1 MNWLKNLFGGSE
13 NKTEKTS
20 KSTVSKP
27 SQSELTDPNKVK
39 IFEKKKDGTLH
50 ETVGNEAMVGPL
62 MDLALSKYNS
72 VMSASRRNS
81 ISYSD
86 EKDLDEC
93 IGFLTKVIELW
104 PRYGEPFGL
113 RGNMFFIRGQINRNR
128 NDLEK
133 AIKDFERGIEIGAK
147 DISNHAIWKS
157 TINQVNTVKN
167 MF

>member
-1 MNWLKNLFGGSE
+1 MNWLKKLFIGE
-13 NKTEKTS
+13 KIKTEKTS
-20 KSTVSKP
+20 NSTVSKP
-27 SQSELTDPNKVK
+27 SKSELADPNKVK
-39 IFEKKKDGTLH
+39 IFEKMQDGTLH
-50 ETVGNEAMVGPL
+50 ETVGNETMVGPL

-93 IGFLTKVIELW
+93 IGFLDKVIELW

-133 AIKDFERGIEIGAK
+133 AIQDFERGVQIGAK

-157 TINQVNTVKN
+157 TISQVNMVKN
-167 MF
+167 MI

>member
-1 MNWLKNLFGGSE
+1 MNWLKNLFSGSE
-13 NKTEKTS
+13 NKTEKNS
-20 KSTVSKP
+20 KSSVSKP
-27 SQSELTDPNKVK
+27 SQPELTEPNKVR
-39 IFEKKKDGTLH
+39 IFEKNQEGELQ
-50 ETVGNEAMVGPL
+50 ETAGNEAMVGPL

-93 IGFLTKVIELW
+93 IGYLTKVIELW

-113 RGNMFFIRGQINRNR
+113 RGNMYFIRGQINRNK

-133 AIKDFERGIEIGAK
+133 AIKDFERGVKIGAK
-147 DISNHAIWKS
+147 DISNHAVWKS
-157 TINQVNTVKN
+157 TINQVNMVKN